1 MGCAEFD
8 QTVRSLKAHGIE
20 DGHLQQLEKDA
31 ARAGVSAPFLNPQAA
46 REAVRSL
53 WRQAFDLLMKL
64 ETLERAVEDAAR
76 DLSRDGD
83 SSTLMALKAD
93 RDQLRRLINTD
104 WARGEEGQLT
114 LPH

>member
-1 MGCAEFD
+1 
-8 QTVRSLKAHGIE
+8 
-20 DGHLQQLEKDA
+20 
-31 ARAGVSAPFLNPQAA
+31 
-46 REAVRSL
+46 
-53 WRQAFDLLMKL
+53 MKL